1 MKTMIFILWTVV
13 AGYLIPIEKA
23 PSIFDADD
31 EIVFASSW
39 ERSIT
44 NDPDNF
50 DIWKV
55 VPFNFQLDK

>member
-13 AGYLIPIEKA
+13 AGYLIRIEKA

-39 ERSIT
+39 ERSIS
-44 NDPDNF
+44 NDPDKF
-50 DIWKV
+50 DIWKIESGGI
-55 VPFNFQLDK
+55 

>member
-1 MKTMIFILWTVV
+1 MIFILWTVV

-39 ERSIT
+39 ERSIS
-44 NDPDNF
+44 NDPDKF
-50 DIWKV
+50 DIWKIESGGI
-55 VPFNFQLDK
+55 